1 VGSGSLSGA
10 NLSSQSLPTVPSL
23 PSISR
28 SSTPGSRPGSSFSHI
43 GTSHPGLH
51 SAGNSLGI
59 QAEMRGAAVVARSSP
74 LVYALVAVLLVAIAV
89 LAVLLLSN

>member
-1 VGSGSLSGA
+1 MH
-10 NLSSQSLPTVPSL
+10 T
-23 PSISR
+23 
-28 SSTPGSRPGSSFSHI
+28 T
-43 GTSHPGLH
+43 
-51 SAGNSLGI
+51 GNSLGI